1 MECGAGN
8 GARGRPA
15 SPPAPRPPF
24 GRACGGVVGIEMAL
38 LALPF
43 FALVVAVL
51 ELAMVI
57 VVAGALDEATGGA
70 ARDAGMAA
78 SEPSAL
84 ELAGAICGVMPAVVG
99 DCPNRLD
106 VAFERLPPSP
116 GQAAIVIVRA
126 SYRWPLVT
134 PLIGRIMAGADGAL
148 VFRATSAYRRD
159 AA

>member
-1 MECGAGN
+1 MQSRAGS
-8 GARGRPA
+8 GDRDRSA
-15 SPPAPRPPF
+15 SP
-24 GRACGGVVGIEMAL
+24 RAACCRFLRARGGVVGLEMAL
-38 LALPF
+38 LALPLL
-43 FALVVAVL
+43 ALVVAVL
-51 ELAMVI
+51 ELALVI
-57 VVAGALDEATGGA
+57 IVAGSLDEATGGA

-78 SEPSAL
+78 SELSAL

-99 DCPNRLD
+99 DCASRLD

-116 GQAAIVIVRA
+116 GQAAVVIVRA

-134 PLIGRIMAGADGAL
+134 PLIGRVMAGADGAL